1 MATNREW
8 ALKMIP
14 VLVRWAQGAWDKPH
28 YYSDLS
34 AAVGHKTNEIG
45 GVMEIIQNTIHEL
58 GVPKDITL
66 NALVASKTTDLP
78 SEGFDFVESNYS
90 KLSTDSQKAMVRM
103 FNLKAHLYDWKWV
116 LDALGLKP
124 AKIYSHEDFKKIKS
138 SSYGAG
144 GEGKEHKSIKEYIC
158 AHPESIGIKKVEFA
172 EMEHILLSGDRLDVY
187 FEYKDRKRKGQKLK
201 NRHVAVEV
209 KPSTAPEEDITR
221 GIFQCVK
228 YQAVMDAARVADYG
242 NYDNEVILVLA
253 GEMSNSNRQLAK
265 DLAIKV
271 IENFTFN

>member
-1 MATNREW
+1 MTNREW

-124 AKIYSHEDFKKIKS
+124 D
-138 SSYGAG
+138 
-144 GEGKEHKSIKEYIC
+144 IC
-158 AHPESIGIKKVEFA
+158 K
-172 EMEHILLSGDRLDVY
+172 
-187 FEYKDRKRKGQKLK
+187 
-201 NRHVAVEV
+201 
-209 KPSTAPEEDITR
+209 
-221 GIFQCVK
+221 C
-228 YQAVMDAARVADYG
+228 
-242 NYDNEVILVLA
+242 
-253 GEMSNSNRQLAK
+253 
-265 DLAIKV
+265 
-271 IENFTFN
+271 